1 MGLIKK
7 VRTNRIRIDY
17 SYYNFIEGAPVMK
30 ESGYWADN
38 YQRNK
43 LSVQEAIGKIHSGQ
57 RIFIGSS
64 CGEPQHLVK
73 GLAEASRSFT
83 DLEIIRLFSGETTSL
98 SQIAEQSKSQN
109 LNIRSFYLGS
119 ADSQSFKGDLR
130 FITPINL
137 SQVHRL
143 IKSRLLPIQVAL
155 IQVTPPDDFGWMSLG
170 ISVDVT
176 GSAAAAADIVIAQ
189 VNRKMPRILGRS
201 YIHVNDI
208 DFFVEHDETL
218 IEIGAYPDVATA
230 GMIAKYVSRLV
241 DDGSTMQM
249 SLGATAAAN
258 IEALM
263 EKNDLGIHSQYVTN
277 TIIRLMAMGVVTNK
291 KKGFNDGRI
300 IASNAIGTQD
310 LYDLLDNNS
319 AVEFHPSK
327 YVNDPRIISKNRKM
341 VAMNIGREI
350 DLTGQVAAD
359 ALAFNNFSGVTGM
372 VDFFRGA
379 SMSKGGKSILMITA
393 TRNNGKE
400 SRIAPMLTNTAV
412 VVPRGEVQYV
422 VSEYGSVNLFGKSI
436 QERAIALISIAHPD
450 FRDWLFEEAK
460 ELGLLGP
467 ERSLR
472 DEMQAIYPLKLEETR
487 IIGGKKLTF
496 RPVKVT
502 DERGLQEHY
511 YGLDKIDVVSR
522 FFHEKTSFVT
532 KQIEQTFNIDYHKD
546 LTIVAVEG
554 EPGFERI
561 QAVGE
566 YYLNPEI
573 QQAEIAF
580 SVVKSWQGKGISSI
594 VIKKLAEAAK
604 GNGIKGLTAYTSKS
618 NKRMVKLFNS
628 LNYEVKVSGQ
638 GNMVYLEL
646 LFDTV
651 KTEEG

>member
-1 MGLIKK
+1 
-7 VRTNRIRIDY
+7 
-17 SYYNFIEGAPVMK
+17 MK

-43 LSVQEAIGKIHSGQ
+43 LSVKDAIGKIHSGQ

-73 GLAEASRSFT
+73 GLADASRSFT

-98 SQIAEQSKSQN
+98 SKIAEQSKSQN

-277 TIIRLMAMGVVTNK
+277 TIIRLMAMGVVTNR
-291 KKGFNDGRI
+291 KKGFNEGRI

-327 YVNDPRIISKNRKM
+327 YVNDPRIISQNRKM

-400 SRIAPMLTNTAV
+400 SRIAPMLANTAV

-487 IIGGKKLTF
+487 IIDGKKLTF

-522 FFHEKTSFVT
+522 FFHEKTSFVI

-546 LTIVAVEG
+546 MTIVAVEG

-566 YYLNPEI
+566 YYLNPET

-646 LFDTV
+646 MFDVV
-651 KTEEG
+651 KTAED

>member
-1 MGLIKK
+1 
-7 VRTNRIRIDY
+7 
-17 SYYNFIEGAPVMK
+17 MK
-30 ESGYWADN
+30 ETGYWADN

-43 LSVQEAIGKIHSGQ
+43 LSVKEAIGKIQSGQ

-73 GLAEASRSFT
+73 GLADASLTFT

-98 SQIAEQSKSQN
+98 SKIAEKSKSQN

-119 ADSQSFKGDLR
+119 ANSQSFQGDLR

-176 GSAAAAADIVIAQ
+176 ASAAAAADIVIAQ

-208 DFFVEHDETL
+208 DYFVEHDETL
-218 IEIGAYPDVATA
+218 IEIGTYPDVATA
-230 GMIAKYVSRLV
+230 GMIARYVSRLV

-277 TIIRLMAMGVVTNK
+277 TIIRLMAMGVVTNR
-291 KKGFNDGRI
+291 KKGFNNGRI

-327 YVNDPRIISKNRKM
+327 YVNDPRIISQNKKM

-379 SMSKGGKSILMITA
+379 AMSKGGKSILMLTS
-393 TRNNGKE
+393 TRNHGRE
-400 SRIAPMLTNTAV
+400 SRISPVLQNTAV

-422 VSEYGSVNLFGKSI
+422 VTEYGSVNLFGKSI
-436 QERAIALISIAHPD
+436 QERAIALITIAHPD
-450 FRDWLFEEAK
+450 FRDWLFEEARR
-460 ELGLLGP
+460 LGLLGP
-467 ERSLR
+467 ERSLK
-472 DEMQAIYPLKLEETR
+472 EELHSIYPLRLEETR

-511 YGLDKIDVVSR
+511 YGLDKNDVVSR
-522 FFHEKTSFVT
+522 FFHEKTSFVS
-532 KQIEQTFNIDYHKD
+532 KQIEQTFIIDYIKD
-546 LTIVAVEG
+546 LTIVVVEG

-566 YYLNPEI
+566 YYLNPETML
-573 QQAEIAF
+573 AEIAF
-580 SVVKSWQGKGISSI
+580 SVVKKWQGHGLSSI
-594 VIKKLAEAAK
+594 VIKKLAEAARS
-604 GNGIKGLTAYTSKS
+604 NGIKGLTAYTSKS
-618 NKRMVKLFNS
+618 NKRMVKLFNT
-628 LNYEVKVSGQ
+628 LDYEVRMTTQ
-638 GNMVYLEL
+638 GDMIYLEL
-646 LFDTV
+646 LFDKVADT
-651 KTEEG
+651 K